1 MKFIVKMVNC
11 FFLFCLEN
19 RSSLFVSN
27 PNLSNAE
34 ITSMLGKLWRELPID
49 KKEYYKQQ
57 SELVTTSKKTKENH
71 QKQYIFKFKVNKTT
85 KSPKLSPGKKQNI
98 RLPSMQIPRTSSYI
112 EQPSKTP
119 MLPSIHHLLNF
130 NSDK

>member
-1 MKFIVKMVNC
+1 
-11 FFLFCLEN
+11 
-19 RSSLFVSN
+19 
-27 PNLSNAE
+27 
-34 ITSMLGKLWRELPID
+34 MLGKLWRELPID

-98 RLPSMQIPRTSSYI
+98 RLPSMQIPRTSYI